1 METTW
6 KEEKNWLEPFNAYRR
21 FLKMII
27 PSYVSALLN
36 YVDGDD
42 DESFWI
48 CTYILDIYKVVG
60 DQEILN
66 IECLYEHD

>member
-1 METTW
+1 MLFLNLTRYYFGNDLERR
-6 KEEKNWLEPFNAYRR
+6 KNWLEPFNAYRR

-42 DESFWI
+42 DESF
-48 CTYILDIYKVVG
+48 
-60 DQEILN
+60 
-66 IECLYEHD
+66 